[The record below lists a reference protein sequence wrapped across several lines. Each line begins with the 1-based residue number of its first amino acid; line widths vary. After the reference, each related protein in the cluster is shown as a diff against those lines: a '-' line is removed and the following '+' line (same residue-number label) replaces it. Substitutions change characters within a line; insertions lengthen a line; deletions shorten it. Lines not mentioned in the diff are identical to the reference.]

1 MWHHRTETLR
11 LGTGNACCGEEKC
24 GKFHLNLKL
33 AQSNATGKPWM
44 LLMNVRIIVAGKPAL
59 AYARAGVDE
68 YVKRLTRFGGHELV
82 TVKAGTTDE
91 VSARLLERSQGCYR
105 IALDERGES
114 LGTRAFADR
123 LEALAMRGDVK
134 TAAFLIGAADGHCP
148 SLRSAC
154 DLVLTLSPFTL
165 QHELALLV
173 LLEQLYR
180 VASLKSGSPYHR
192 D

>member
-1 MWHHRTETLR
+1 MHIR
-11 LGTGNACCGEEKC
+11 
-24 GKFHLNLKL
+24 
-33 AQSNATGKPWM
+33 
-44 LLMNVRIIVAGKPAL
+44 VIVAGKPAL

-68 YVKRLTRFGGHELV
+68 YLKRLSRFGGHELV
-82 TVKAGTTDE
+82 TVKAGTRDE

-105 IALDERGES
+105 VALDERGER

-134 TAAFLIGAADGHCP
+134 TIAFLIGAADGHNEA
-148 SLRSAC
+148 LRAES
-154 DLVLTLSPFTL
+154 DLLLTLSPFTL